1 MKDKMKRVMII
12 GCGGSGKP
20 TLSRILSEK
29 TNLPVVHLDRLFW
42 REGWVNIPREEFNIL
57 LREELKN
64 DKWII
69 DGNYD
74 RTLQERLKRCDTVI
88 YLDYP
93 RRTCIFGVLK
103 RVMINYKKVR
113 PDMAEGCPEKIDL
126 EFMKWIWNF
135 NKEHRDKFYKIL
147 KEEKGKQIYIFRNRE
162 ECNKF
167 LENLNLLSCYEKI
180 A

>member
-1 MKDKMKRVMII
+1 MKDKMKRIMII
-12 GCGGSGKP
+12 GGGGSGKS

-147 KEEKGKQIYIFRNRE
+147 KEEKEKNIYIFRNRR
-162 ECNKF
+162 ECNEF
-167 LENLNLLSCYEKI
+167 LNTL
-180 A
+180 

>member
-1 MKDKMKRVMII
+1 MKDKMKRVIII
-12 GCGGSGKP
+12 GCGGSGKS
-20 TLSRILSEK
+20 TLSRVLSEK

-103 RVMINYKKVR
+103 RVIINYKKVR

-126 EFMKWIWNF
+126 EFIKWIWNF
-135 NKEHRDKFYKIL
+135 NEEHRDKFYNIL

-167 LENLNLLSCYEKI
+167 LENL
-180 A
+180 

>member
-1 MKDKMKRVMII
+1 MKDKMKRIMII
-12 GCGGSGKP
+12 GCGGSGKS

-147 KEEKGKQIYIFRNRE
+147 KEEKEKNIYIFRNRR
-162 ECNKF
+162 ECNEF
-167 LENLNLLSCYEKI
+167 LNTL
-180 A
+180 

>member
-1 MKDKMKRVMII
+1 MKDKIKRVMII
-12 GCGGSGKP
+12 GCGGSGKS

-147 KEEKGKQIYIFRNRE
+147 KEEKEKNIYIFRNRR
-162 ECNKF
+162 ECNEF
-167 LENLNLLSCYEKI
+167 LNTL
-180 A
+180 

>member
-1 MKDKMKRVMII
+1 MKDKIKRVMII
-12 GCGGSGKP
+12 GCGGSGKS

-29 TNLPVVHLDRLFW
+29 TNLPVVHLERLFW

-147 KEEKGKQIYIFRNRE
+147 KEEKEKNIYIFRNRR
-162 ECNKF
+162 ECNEF
-167 LENLNLLSCYEKI
+167 LNTL
-180 A
+180 